1 MSAFLQSL
9 NFARVMMLV
18 ALLGSLV
25 LGYTGWNQYQTLEGL
40 RDDLSARMPEFVRK
54 LEDAGR
60 RHSQLAKNYDKEAL
74 KGQQN
79 LQSYAMQCA
88 TDDRVEIGDIDP
100 QPSIDKNA
108 GPKGIE
114 DQKLMIKPKDPKR
127 GYTRLR
133 IANFLYRLEEQSRR
147 VKVTDLEFTLS
158 GSKVAKHEVPEDS
171 WTFSCEITSRQR
183 RE

>member
-1 MSAFLQSL
+1 MSSFLQSL
-9 NFARVMMLV
+9 NFARVMMLG

-25 LGYTGWNQYQTLEGL
+25 LGYTGWRQYETLKGL
-40 RDDLSARMPEFVRK
+40 RQDLEVRMPDLVRK
-54 LEDAGR
+54 LEAAGR

-74 KGQQN
+74 KGEQN
-79 LQSYAMQCA
+79 LMSYAMKCA
-88 TDDRVEIGDIDP
+88 ADDRVEIGDIDP

-114 DQKLMIKPKDPKR
+114 DQKLLVKPKDPKR
-127 GYTRLR
+127 EYTRLR

-147 VKVTDLEFTLS
+147 VKVTDLEFALA
-158 GSKVAKHEVPEDS
+158 GPKVAKHEVPEDK

-183 RE
+183 RD